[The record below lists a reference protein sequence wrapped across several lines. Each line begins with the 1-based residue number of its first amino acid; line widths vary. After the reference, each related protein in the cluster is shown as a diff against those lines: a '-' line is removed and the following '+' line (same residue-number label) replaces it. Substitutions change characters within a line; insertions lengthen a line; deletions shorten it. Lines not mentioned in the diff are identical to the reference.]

1 MQETNQISLPISS
14 YLIIFPLSYPHHP
27 RLVNICNTPFDLS
40 MCCACQGTFA
50 SVLPTRTNRSSRAC
64 RCALESGSGEAVPS
78 PFPGTSRGIR
88 IGKIVLLLSWCWVEH
103 IELHPLWDFSLDAR
117 LNTHLKGKTM
127 CWSIKPWKTNVKN
140 AISLCWQH
148 QNIRKKSQPVS
159 PNCDQLM
166 RNRAWASW
174 HVVTG
179 MLLAELTFR
188 SSTSRTC
195 ITWDSSWFIH
205 FSIIYL
211 YISYIIIYH
220 YISMQNQSS
229 LYSTFWNCL
238 CWSIDLV
245 LEQWPISHW
254 VWV

>member
-27 RLVNICNTPFDLS
+27 RLANICNTRFDLS
-40 MCCACQGTFA
+40 ICCACQGTFA

-78 PFPGTSRGIR
+78 PFPGTSRR
-88 IGKIVLLLSWCWVEH
+88 
-103 IELHPLWDFSLDAR
+103 
-117 LNTHLKGKTM
+117 NTHWKKCFIAELSTLSFTLSEISRSM
-127 CWSIKPWKTNVKN
+127 LDSILTSKVKWCAEASNRWKRNVKK
-140 AISLCWQH
+140 AISLCWLH
-148 QNIRKKSQPVS
+148 QNMRKKPQPVS

-188 SSTSRTC
+188 SSASRTC
-195 ITWDSSWFIH
+195 ITWDSSI
-205 FSIIYL
+205 SVYIYNDIV
-211 YISYIIIYH
+211 YIYNDIVYI
-220 YISMQNQSS
+220 
-229 LYSTFWNCL
+229 
-238 CWSIDLV
+238 
-245 LEQWPISHW
+245 
-254 VWV
+254 